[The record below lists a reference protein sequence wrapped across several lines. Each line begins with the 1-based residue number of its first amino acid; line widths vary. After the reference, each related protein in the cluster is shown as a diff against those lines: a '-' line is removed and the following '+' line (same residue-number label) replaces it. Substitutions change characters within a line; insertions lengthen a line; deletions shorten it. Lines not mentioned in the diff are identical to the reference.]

1 MTGMVTEIERF
12 ALSDGPGI
20 RTTVFFKGC
29 DLRCA
34 WCHNPE
40 TIRPGRDVHYY
51 ARNCIGCL
59 HCAAVCPHGAHS
71 GEPGLHRFAATLCTR
86 CGRCAAVCY
95 PGAMALSGTAM
106 TVEQVMAQVQQ
117 DLPYYRSSGGGVT
130 LSGGEGLCQPGFAL
144 ALIEAC
150 HALDISVCLETNLH
164 RPFDDVAAVLT
175 AADLILCDLKL
186 IDAEAHRRLT
196 RADNAQILQ
205 NIHRLDT
212 LRRPYA
218 VRTPVVPG
226 ATDSDANILGIAA
239 FLATCPHLLYYE
251 LLNFNPLGGPKYA
264 SLSLPD
270 PYAGVMPLPTA
281 RMRALAALAQGAGVQ
296 TRADG

>member
-40 TIRPGRDVHYY
+40 TIRPGRNVHYY

-59 HCAAVCPHGAHS
+59 HCAAVCPVGAHS
-71 GEPGLHRFAATLCTR
+71 GAPGLHRFDATLCTR
-86 CGRCAAVCY
+86 CGRCAEVCY
-95 PGAMALSGTAM
+95 PGAMAVSGTAL
-106 TVEQVMAQVQQ
+106 TVAQVMAQVEQ
-117 DLPYYRSSGGGVT
+117 DLPYYQSSGGGVT
-130 LSGGEGLCQPGFAL
+130 LSGGEVLCQPDFAL

-150 HALDISVCLETNLH
+150 HARGIPVCLETNLH
-164 RPFDDVAAVLT
+164 RPFDEVAAVLT

-186 IDAEAHRRLT
+186 IDGETHRRLT
-196 RADNAQILQ
+196 GADNAPILQ
-205 NIHRLDT
+205 NIRRLDG

-226 ATDSDANILGIAA
+226 ATDSDANIQGIAG

-251 LLNFNPLGGPKYA
+251 LLNFNPLGGPKYE

-270 PYAGVMPLPTA
+270 PYAGVMPLPPA
-281 RMRALAALAQGAGVQ
+281 RMQALAALARGMGVPA
-296 TRADG
+296 RAEG